1 MVHDLTGTCGPP
13 GCGHPGISGAPW
25 GMDQAEAPVLE
36 LGTQRTGVLTALW
49 HSTHPGPCVVVTT
62 LTFALGVAVGLEPWR
77 LVLLAAAVLAGQ
89 FSIGLSNDVI
99 DADRDRAS
107 GRTDKPI
114 AQGVVSKRV
123 AWHAALACLAVA
135 VLLSVPLGLAMVLAH
150 LATIGAAWLYN
161 AALKRSVFSLL
172 PFLSFGLLPSLATL
186 SAPDPQV
193 AAPWAT
199 AAGCAFGVA
208 VHLTN
213 VLPDLEA
220 DQRTAVRGTPHL
232 LGARA
237 SAVLA
242 ALAVVG
248 GAIAVLLGP
257 AAGSIAAI
265 NWLAWVFFG
274 LVSACAVA
282 ALLLVLLRPPS
293 RTPFRLMMM
302 AALLLGVQLVA
313 TGGSL
318 VG

>member
-1 MVHDLTGTCGPP
+1 
-13 GCGHPGISGAPW
+13 
-25 GMDQAEAPVLE
+25 MDQAAAHVSQPSV
-36 LGTQRTGVLTALW
+36 QRPGVLTALW
-49 HSTHPGPCVVVTT
+49 RSTHPGPCLVVTT
-62 LTFALGVAVGLEPWR
+62 LTAALGVAVGLEPWR
-77 LVLLAAAVLAGQ
+77 LALMAVAVLAGQ
-89 FSIGLSNDVI
+89 FSIGLSNDVL

-114 AQGVVSKRV
+114 AQGVVSKQL
-123 AWHAALACLAVA
+123 AWHAALGCLAVA

-150 LATIGAAWLYN
+150 LVTIAAAWLYN
-161 AALKRSVFSLL
+161 AVLKRTAFSLV

-186 SAPDPQV
+186 SAPEPQL
-193 AAPWAT
+193 AASWAT

-237 SAVLA
+237 CAVLA
-242 ALAVVG
+242 ALAVVA
-248 GAIAVLLGP
+248 GAVAVLLGP
-257 AAGSIAAI
+257 VAGSFAEIS
-265 NWLAWVFFG
+265 WLAWVFFG

-282 ALLLVLLRPPS
+282 ALTLVLLRPPS
-293 RTPFRLMMM
+293 RTPFRLMML

-313 TGGSL
+313 TGSSL